1 MLKKILPILLALT
14 ILLTACGPQGTPTM
28 APADVQNTAVAAA
41 WTVVA
46 MTQAAIPTATPLP
59 PTETPSPT
67 PLPTFTAEPLTV
79 PTLEP
84 LQPLVLPT
92 ATSAPSDP
100 DNCLKPL
107 NVAEAGAITPM
118 RIENASG
125 GTITW
130 MSLNLSNNP
139 FGQCGALSYNNI
151 KPGGKLIIELP
162 RGTWY
167 AWAGITYKNG
177 SSGNSSGSFIVRV
190 GDDDMLRIIVGPE
203 AISTKP

>member
-1 MLKKILPILLALT
+1 
-14 ILLTACGPQGTPTM
+14 
-28 APADVQNTAVAAA
+28 
-41 WTVVA
+41 
-46 MTQAAIPTATPLP
+46 
-59 PTETPSPT
+59 
-67 PLPTFTAEPLTV
+67 
-79 PTLEP
+79 
-84 LQPLVLPT
+84 
-92 ATSAPSDP
+92 
-100 DNCLKPL
+100 
-107 NVAEAGAITPM
+107 
-118 RIENASG
+118 
-125 GTITW
+125 

>member
-1 MLKKILPILLALT
+1 
-14 ILLTACGPQGTPTM
+14 
-28 APADVQNTAVAAA
+28 
-41 WTVVA
+41 
-46 MTQAAIPTATPLP
+46 
-59 PTETPSPT
+59 
-67 PLPTFTAEPLTV
+67 
-79 PTLEP
+79 
-84 LQPLVLPT
+84 
-92 ATSAPSDP
+92 
-100 DNCLKPL
+100 
-107 NVAEAGAITPM
+107 M

-125 GTITW
+125 GTIQW

-151 KPGGKLIIELP
+151 KPNGKLIIDLP

-167 AWAGITYKNG
+167 AWAGISYKNG